1 MPSGAWCATRSARTR
16 TARVRS
22 PAIRTRRAR
31 ERTRTSFASP
41 LDARTAV
48 FSPRATLTPTL
59 SPVLV
64 AGAQA
69 VEGRAGALRR
79 VDEGARRAVPAV
91 PRDLREGTRGPRG
104 GGEGG
109 EEVRGVPV
117 RQRQPRDGRD
127 ARAGGGAF
135 ASPRGRLPT
144 PPPPPPPPPPRSPPP
159 RPPPPRRAPS
169 APASP
174 TAARARPSA
183 SAARASSGAPT
194 RRARTPST
202 RAIAG
207 SRRGTARGGCCA
219 SGVTLARW
227 VPDGARVPFTCVRA
241 SRFPLLT
248 ASASAYF
255 SLFVAA
261 AARGH
266 RVRQVRPGR
275 VVLVA
280 PLPGGPRPH
289 LVRQLLQK
297 GGACAHPD

>member
-41 LDARTAV
+41 RDARTAV
-48 FSPRATLTPTL
+48 FSPGATLTPTL

-79 VDEGARRAVPAV
+79 VDEGARGAVPAL

-135 ASPRGRLPT
+135 ASPRGRR
-144 PPPPPPPPPPRSPPP
+144 PRRHPRRPRARRPRARRRRAERQAPP
-159 RPPPPRRAPS
+159 RPRRRRERTQAQAPRGRAAVLQPDVPAPRVHVRLLALVAGRLGGGAVPS
-169 APASP
+169 VLLSPGGFPIAPASL
-174 TAARARPSA
+174 SH
-183 SAARASSGAPT
+183 
-194 RRARTPST
+194 
-202 RAIAG
+202 
-207 SRRGTARGGCCA
+207 
-219 SGVTLARW
+219 
-227 VPDGARVPFTCVRA
+227 
-241 SRFPLLT
+241 
-248 ASASAYF
+248 AYKLRD
-255 SLFVAA
+255 SLF
-261 AARGH
+261 
-266 RVRQVRPGR
+266 
-275 VVLVA
+275 
-280 PLPGGPRPH
+280 
-289 LVRQLLQK
+289 
-297 GGACAHPD
+297 